1 MRCQLCASDGGSGRG
16 VVRVL
21 IAADSAV
28 TRAGLESVVTQS
40 PSLSVAGSVSTG
52 NLIEQI
58 RNVQPEVVLLAWR
71 RGLEESLD
79 SWLESGPA
87 FVLLTEDADQPSTAA
102 GFHSGLRA
110 ILPLHASAR
119 EIAIAIEAA
128 AEGLIVLHPDSVT
141 SQQASGPAP
150 RPAETPD
157 APLTPREI
165 EVLRLLAEGLANK
178 NIAWKLKIS
187 EHTVKFHIASI
198 FTKLNVSSRAEAVAI
213 GIRQGVILL

>member
-1 MRCQLCASDGGSGRG
+1 M
-16 VVRVL
+16 RVL
-21 IAADSAV
+21 VAADSAV
-28 TRAGLESVVTQS
+28 TRAGLESVIAQR
-40 PSLSVAGSVSTG
+40 PSLTVAGSVSTG
-52 NLIEQI
+52 DLSEQI
-58 RNVQPEVVLLAWR
+58 REVQPDVVLLAWR
-71 RGLEESLD
+71 RGLELLD

-87 FVLLTEDADQPSTAA
+87 FVLLTEDADQPSAAA
-102 GFHSGLRA
+102 GFRSGLRA
-110 ILPLHASAR
+110 ILPLEASPR
-119 EIAIAIEAA
+119 EIAVAIQAA
-128 AEGLIVLHPDSVT
+128 AEGLIVLHPDFVDSRHV
-141 SQQASGPAP
+141 AGPAL
-150 RPAETPD
+150 RPAEAPG

>member
-1 MRCQLCASDGGSGRG
+1 
-16 VVRVL
+16 VRVL
-21 IAADSAV
+21 VVADSAV
-28 TRAGLESVVTQS
+28 TRAGLESVITQG
-40 PSLSVAGSVSTG
+40 PTLSVAGSVSTG
-52 NLIEQI
+52 NLIAHVRET
-58 RNVQPEVVLLAWR
+58 QPDVVLLAWR

-87 FVLLTEDADQPSTAA
+87 FVLLTEDADQPPTRV
-102 GFHSGLRA
+102 GFRSGLRA
-110 ILPLHASAR
+110 ILPLQASAR
-119 EIAIAIEAA
+119 EIAVAIEAA
-128 AEGLIVLHPDSVT
+128 AEGLIVLHPDAVHSR
-141 SQQASGPAP
+141 QATGPAA
-150 RPAETPD
+150 RPAEAPD

-178 NIAWKLKIS
+178 NIAWKLNIS

>member
-1 MRCQLCASDGGSGRG
+1 
-16 VVRVL
+16 
-21 IAADSAV
+21 
-28 TRAGLESVVTQS
+28 
-40 PSLSVAGSVSTG
+40 VSTG

-58 RNVQPEVVLLAWR
+58 RELQPDVVLLAWR

-79 SWLESGPA
+79 SWIESGPA
-87 FVLLTEDADQPSTAA
+87 FVLLTEDADQPSARA

-110 ILPLHASAR
+110 ILPLQASAR
-119 EIAIAIEAA
+119 EIAVAIEAA
-128 AEGLIVLHPDSVT
+128 AEGLVVLHLDAMPPDAVNSR
-141 SQQASGPAP
+141 QATGPGT
-150 RPAETPD
+150 RSAESPH

-165 EVLRLLAEGLANK
+165 EVLRLLAEGFANK

>member
-1 MRCQLCASDGGSGRG
+1 
-16 VVRVL
+16 VRVL
-21 IAADSAV
+21 VAADSAV
-28 TRAGLESVVTQS
+28 TRAGLESVITQS
-40 PSLSVAGSVSTG
+40 PPLSVAGSVSTG

-58 RNVQPEVVLLAWR
+58 RELQPDVVLLAWR

-79 SWLESGPA
+79 SWIESGPA
-87 FVLLTEDADQPSTAA
+87 FILLTDDADQPSARA

-110 ILPLHASAR
+110 IIPLQASAR
-119 EIAIAIEAA
+119 EIAVAIEAA
-128 AEGLIVLHPDSVT
+128 AEGLIVLHPDAVNAR
-141 SQQASGPAP
+141 QAAGPGT
-150 RPAETPD
+150 RSAEAPD
-157 APLTPREI
+157 APDALLTPREI
-165 EVLRLLAEGLANK
+165 EVLRLLAEGFANK

>member
-1 MRCQLCASDGGSGRG
+1 M
-16 VVRVL
+16 RVL
-21 IAADSAV
+21 VAADSAV
-28 TRAGLESVVTQS
+28 TRAGLESVITQG
-40 PSLSVAGSVSTG
+40 PTLSVAGSVSTG
-52 NLIEQI
+52 NLIAHVRET
-58 RNVQPEVVLLAWR
+58 QPDVVLLAWR

-87 FVLLTEDADQPSTAA
+87 FVLLTEDADQPPTRV
-102 GFHSGLRA
+102 GFRSGLRA
-110 ILPLHASAR
+110 ILPWQASAR
-119 EIAIAIEAA
+119 EIAVAIEAA
-128 AEGLIVLHPDSVT
+128 AEGLIVLHPDAVHSR
-141 SQQASGPAP
+141 QATGPAA
-150 RPAETPD
+150 RPAEAPD

-178 NIAWKLKIS
+178 NIAWKLNIS

>member
-1 MRCQLCASDGGSGRG
+1 M
-16 VVRVL
+16 RVL
-21 IAADSAV
+21 VVADSAV
-28 TRAGLESVVTQS
+28 TRAGLESVITQG
-40 PSLSVAGSVSTG
+40 PTLSVAGSVSTG
-52 NLIEQI
+52 NLIEHV
-58 RNVQPEVVLLAWR
+58 RETQPDVVLLAWR

-87 FVLLTEDADQPSTAA
+87 FVLLTEDADQPPTRV
-102 GFHSGLRA
+102 GFRSGLRA
-110 ILPLHASAR
+110 ILPLQASAR
-119 EIAIAIEAA
+119 EIAVAIEAA
-128 AEGLIVLHPDSVT
+128 AEGLIVLHPDAVHSR
-141 SQQASGPAP
+141 QATGPAA
-150 RPAETPD
+150 RPAEAPD

-178 NIAWKLKIS
+178 NIAWKLNIS

>member
-1 MRCQLCASDGGSGRG
+1 
-16 VVRVL
+16 VRVL

-28 TRAGLESVVTQS
+28 TRAGLESVITQN
-40 PSLSVAGSVSTG
+40 PPLSVAGSVSTG

-58 RNVQPEVVLLAWR
+58 RELQPDVVLLAWR

-79 SWLESGPA
+79 SWIESGPA
-87 FVLLTEDADQPSTAA
+87 FVLLTEDADQPSARA

-110 ILPLHASAR
+110 IIPLQASAR
-119 EIAIAIEAA
+119 EIAVAIEAA
-128 AEGLIVLHPDSVT
+128 AEGLIVLHPDAVNAR
-141 SQQASGPAP
+141 QAAGPGT
-150 RPAETPD
+150 RSAEAPD
-157 APLTPREI
+157 APDALLTPREI
-165 EVLRLLAEGLANK
+165 EVLRLLAEGFANK

>member
-1 MRCQLCASDGGSGRG
+1 M
-16 VVRVL
+16 RVL

-28 TRAGLESVVTQS
+28 TRAGLESLITQR
-40 PSLSVAGSVSTG
+40 PPLSIAGSVSTG

-58 RNVQPEVVLLAWR
+58 RELQPDVVLLAWR

-87 FVLLTEDADQPSTAA
+87 FVLLTEDADQPSARA

-110 ILPLHASAR
+110 IIPLQASAR
-119 EIAIAIEAA
+119 EIAVAIEAA
-128 AEGLIVLHPDSVT
+128 AEGLVVLHLDAMPPDAVNSRHAT
-141 SQQASGPAP
+141 GPGT
-150 RPAETPD
+150 RPAESPD

-165 EVLRLLAEGLANK
+165 EVLRLLAEGFANK

>member
-1 MRCQLCASDGGSGRG
+1 MRCQLCASDGGGGRG

-21 IAADSAV
+21 VTADSAV
-28 TRAGLESVVTQS
+28 TRAGLESLVTQS
-40 PSLSVAGSVSTG
+40 PLLSVAGSVSTG

-58 RNVQPEVVLLAWR
+58 RNVQPDVVLLAWR
-71 RGLEESLD
+71 RGLEQSLD
-79 SWLESGPA
+79 SWLESGPT

-119 EIAIAIEAA
+119 EISVAIEAA
-128 AEGLIVLHPDSVT
+128 AEGLIVLHPDSVN
-141 SQQASGPAP
+141 SQQAAGPAP
-150 RPAETPD
+150 RPAEAPD

>member
-1 MRCQLCASDGGSGRG
+1 
-16 VVRVL
+16 VRVL
-21 IAADSAV
+21 VAADSAV

-58 RNVQPEVVLLAWR
+58 RNVQPDVVLLAWR

-119 EIAIAIEAA
+119 EIAVAIEAA
-128 AEGLIVLHPDSVT
+128 AEGLVVLHLDAMRPDAVNSL
-141 SQQASGPAP
+141 QATGPAP
-150 RPAETPD
+150 RPAEAPD

>member
-1 MRCQLCASDGGSGRG
+1 M
-16 VVRVL
+16 RVL
-21 IAADSAV
+21 VAADSAV
-28 TRAGLESVVTQS
+28 TRAGLESVITQS
-40 PSLSVAGSVSTG
+40 PPLSVAGSVSTG

-58 RNVQPEVVLLAWR
+58 RELQPDVVLLAWR

-79 SWLESGPA
+79 SWIESGPA
-87 FVLLTEDADQPSTAA
+87 FVLLTDDADQPSARA

-110 ILPLHASAR
+110 IIPLQASAR
-119 EIAIAIEAA
+119 EIAVAIEAA
-128 AEGLIVLHPDSVT
+128 AEGLIVLHPDAVNAR
-141 SQQASGPAP
+141 QAAGPGT
-150 RPAETPD
+150 RSAEAPD
-157 APLTPREI
+157 APDALLTPREI
-165 EVLRLLAEGLANK
+165 EVLRLLAEGFANK

>member
-1 MRCQLCASDGGSGRG
+1 
-16 VVRVL
+16 VRVL
-21 IAADSAV
+21 VAADSAV

-58 RNVQPEVVLLAWR
+58 RNVQPDVVLLAWR

-87 FVLLTEDADQPSTAA
+87 FVLLTEDADHPSTRA
-102 GFHSGLRA
+102 GFRSGLRA
-110 ILPLHASAR
+110 ILPLQASAR
-119 EIAIAIEAA
+119 EIAVAIEAA
-128 AEGLIVLHPDSVT
+128 AEGLIVLHPDAVGSR
-141 SQQASGPAP
+141 QAAGPAP
-150 RPAETPD
+150 RPAEAPD

-178 NIAWKLKIS
+178 NIAWKLNIS

>member
-1 MRCQLCASDGGSGRG
+1 M
-16 VVRVL
+16 RVL
-21 IAADSAV
+21 VAADSAV
-28 TRAGLESVVTQS
+28 VRAGLESVITQR

-52 NLIEQI
+52 DLIEHV
-58 RNVQPEVVLLAWR
+58 RETQPDVVLLAWR

-87 FVLLTEDADQPSTAA
+87 FVLLTEDGDQPSTAV
-102 GFHSGLRA
+102 GFRSGLRA
-110 ILPLHASAR
+110 ILPLRASAR
-119 EIAIAIEAA
+119 EIAVAIEAA
-128 AEGLIVLHPDSVT
+128 AEGLIVLHLDAMHPDAVNSR
-141 SQQASGPAP
+141 QATGPAA
-150 RPAETPD
+150 RPAEAPN

-213 GIRQGVILL
+213 GVRQGVILL

>member
-1 MRCQLCASDGGSGRG
+1 M
-16 VVRVL
+16 RVL
-21 IAADSAV
+21 VAADSTV
-28 TRAGLESVVTQS
+28 TRAGLESVITQS
-40 PSLSVAGSVSTG
+40 PPLSVAGSVSIG

-58 RNVQPEVVLLAWR
+58 REVQPDVVLLAWR

-87 FVLLTEDADQPSTAA
+87 FVLLTEDADQPSTRA

-110 ILPLHASAR
+110 ILPLQASAR
-119 EIAIAIEAA
+119 EIAVAIEAA
-128 AEGLIVLHPDSVT
+128 GEGLIVLHPDAVDSRQVT
-141 SQQASGPAP
+141 GPGR
-150 RPAETPD
+150 RPPEAPD

-165 EVLRLLAEGLANK
+165 EVLRLLAEGFANK

>member
-1 MRCQLCASDGGSGRG
+1 MRI
-16 VVRVL
+16 L

-28 TRAGLESVVTQS
+28 TRAGLESVIAQR
-40 PSLSVAGSVSTG
+40 PSLSLAGSVSTVH
-52 NLIEQI
+52 LSEQI
-58 RNVQPEVVLLAWR
+58 REVQPDVVLLAWR

-79 SWLESGPA
+79 AWIESGPA
-87 FVLLTEDADQPSTAA
+87 FVLLAEDAHQPSTAA
-102 GFHSGLRA
+102 GFRSGLRA
-110 ILPLHASAR
+110 ILPLHASPR
-119 EIAIAIEAA
+119 EIAVAVEAA
-128 AEGLIVLHPDSVT
+128 AEGLIVLHPDAVN
-141 SQQASGPAP
+141 SGRFTGTAL
-150 RPAETPD
+150 RPTEAAD

-198 FTKLNVSSRAEAVAI
+198 FTKLNASSRAEAVAI

>member
-1 MRCQLCASDGGSGRG
+1 
-16 VVRVL
+16 VRVL
-21 IAADSAV
+21 VAADSAV
-28 TRAGLESVVTQS
+28 TRAGLESVIAQS
-40 PSLSVAGSVSTG
+40 PPLSVAGSVSTG
-52 NLIEQI
+52 NLSEQI
-58 RNVQPEVVLLAWR
+58 SVVQPDVVLLAWR

-87 FVLLTEDADQPSTAA
+87 FVLLTDDADQPPTRG
-102 GFHSGLRA
+102 GFRSGLRA
-110 ILPLHASAR
+110 ILPLQASAR
-119 EIAIAIEAA
+119 EIAVAIEAA
-128 AEGLIVLHPDSVT
+128 AEGLIVLHPDAVNSQHAT
-141 SQQASGPAP
+141 SPTA
-150 RPAETPD
+150 RPAEAPD

>member
-1 MRCQLCASDGGSGRG
+1 M
-16 VVRVL
+16 
-21 IAADSAV
+21 IA
-28 TRAGLESVVTQS
+28 QS
-40 PSLSVAGSVSTG
+40 PPLSVAGSVSTG
-52 NLIEQI
+52 NLSEQI
-58 RNVQPEVVLLAWR
+58 SVVQPDVVLLAWR

-79 SWLESGPA
+79 SWIESGPA
-87 FVLLTEDADQPSTAA
+87 FVLLTEDAEQPPTAA
-102 GFHSGLRA
+102 GFRTGLRA

-119 EIAIAIEAA
+119 EIAVAIEAA
-128 AEGLIVLHPDSVT
+128 AEGLIVQHPDAVN
-141 SQQASGPAP
+141 SQQATGPAP
-150 RPAETPD
+150 RPSEAPD

>member
-1 MRCQLCASDGGSGRG
+1 
-16 VVRVL
+16 VRVL
-21 IAADSAV
+21 VAADSAV
-28 TRAGLESVVTQS
+28 TRAGLESVITQS
-40 PSLSVAGSVSTG
+40 PPLSVAGSVSTG

-58 RNVQPEVVLLAWR
+58 RELQPDVVLLAWR

-79 SWLESGPA
+79 SWIESGPA
-87 FVLLTEDADQPSTAA
+87 FVLLTDDADQPSARA

-110 ILPLHASAR
+110 IIPLQASAR
-119 EIAIAIEAA
+119 EIAVAIEAA
-128 AEGLIVLHPDSVT
+128 AEGLIVLHPDAVNAR
-141 SQQASGPAP
+141 QAAGPGT
-150 RPAETPD
+150 RSAEAPD
-157 APLTPREI
+157 APDALLTPREI
-165 EVLRLLAEGLANK
+165 EVLRLLAEGFANK

>member
-1 MRCQLCASDGGSGRG
+1 
-16 VVRVL
+16 VRVL
-21 IAADSAV
+21 VAADSAV
-28 TRAGLESVVTQS
+28 TRAGLESLITQN
-40 PSLSVAGSVSTG
+40 PPLSVAGSVSTG

-58 RNVQPEVVLLAWR
+58 RELQPDVVLLAWR

-79 SWLESGPA
+79 SWIESGPA
-87 FVLLTEDADQPSTAA
+87 FVLVTEDADQPSARA

-110 ILPLHASAR
+110 IIPLQASAR
-119 EIAIAIEAA
+119 EIAVAIEAA
-128 AEGLIVLHPDSVT
+128 AEGLVVLHPDAVNAR
-141 SQQASGPAP
+141 QATGQGK
-150 RPAETPD
+150 RPAESPD
-157 APLTPREI
+157 APDALLTPREI
-165 EVLRLLAEGLANK
+165 EVLRLLAEGFANK